1 MSEQIADGTVE
12 TPSVEDLQARLAK
25 AEAKIVELKKAPT
38 KEEVSVKE
46 TTDEETKE
54 ENVSETKEDGVDI
67 NSIVEKAVSAALI
80 ANNNITSNNMSMSG
94 NPAPA
99 DTFSLKTVAEYNA
112 LSASEQSK
120 HMKECIAKTGSFEFR
135 QDD

>member
-38 KEEVSVKE
+38 KEEASTEEATEEVVSE
-46 TTDEETKE
+46 KE
-54 ENVSETKEDGVDI
+54 ENVDI

-99 DTFSLKTVAEYNA
+99 DTFSLKTVAEYNK
-112 LSASEQSK
+112 LSPAEQSK